1 MRPHT
6 ALEPA
11 LLRDVTHEWLQAT
24 RSGVVAPDTV
34 GLALSASFQ
43 SAANNA
49 LAAAASVAVVAAT
62 GAEAFDA
69 LLGMPAAT
77 AAAADPVDDGGGL
90 VARTHGSAQLYLALA
105 FLSVD
110 ARMPVLGQLRA
121 ATSARATGNPSPAE
135 PPYMPDARRALQTY
149 RDAVIAGVAYW
160 DHAYLL
166 VAAVHEVSP
175 RGGYP

>member
-1 MRPHT
+1 MT
-6 ALEPA
+6 
-11 LLRDVTHEWLQAT
+11 
-24 RSGVVAPDTV
+24 
-34 GLALSASFQ
+34 
-43 SAANNA
+43 
-49 LAAAASVAVVAAT
+49 AAASVAVTAT

-77 AAAADPVDDGGGL
+77 AADPVDDGGGL

-149 RDAVIAGVAYW
+149 RDAVVAGVAYW

-166 VAAVHEVSP
+166 VAAVHEV
-175 RGGYP
+175 GYP